1 MNYVVQRLL
10 TFPLILLGVSVL
22 VFFSIRLIPGDA
34 ITAMLGTEAG
44 LLTPAQRAALASYF
58 GIDQPVMTQY
68 LRWLTGLF
76 RGDLGI
82 SVTYGKPVLGVILER
97 FPLTLEL
104 ALLSMLIALCV
115 GIPLGVLAAT
125 RNERPS
131 DLVVRILAMLGQS
144 TPNFV
149 VGLLIIYVL
158 SVYFGMVPTMGVF
171 TPLTVDPLANLGQ
184 LIFPAITLG
193 FAFAA
198 SVTRI
203 SRSAMLDVLSDD
215 YIRTAR
221 SKGASAR
228 RVVWRHAL
236 PNALIPVVTLSGVEF
251 GYLLGGAVIVEQIF
265 ALPGI
270 GRLVLEAISQ
280 RDYALVEACVL
291 FIAFNF
297 LVVNLIVDLTYAG
310 LFGLR
315 NIPAEHIQPF
325 LLGEAPRLL
334 FPFARNILSDITREG
349 GFPPVLMQPIDFL
362 ALWQSR
368 RPQAANA

>member
-1 MNYVVQRLL
+1 MNYVAQRLI
-10 TFPLILLGVSVL
+10 TFPLILLGVSIL

-44 LLTPAQRAALASYF
+44 LLTPDQRASLASYF
-58 GIDQPVMTQY
+58 GIDQPILTQY
-68 LRWLTGLF
+68 GRWLAGLF
-76 RGDLGI
+76 HGDLGL
-82 SVTYGKPVLGVILER
+82 SVTYGKPVLVVILDR

-115 GIPLGVLAAT
+115 GIPAGVLAAT

-131 DLVVRILAMLGQS
+131 DLVIRILAMLGQS

-149 VGLLIIYVL
+149 VGLLIIFVL
-158 SVYFGMVPTMGVF
+158 SVWFGIVPTMGTF
-171 TPLTVDPLANLGQ
+171 TPLLADPVANLGQ

-203 SRSAMLDVLSDD
+203 CRSAMLDVLSDD
-215 YIRTAR
+215 FVRTAR
-221 SKGASAR
+221 SKGASGA

-265 ALPGI
+265 ALPGL
-270 GRLVLEAISQ
+270 GRLVLDAITQ
-280 RDYALVEACVL
+280 RDYALVEGCVL

-297 LVVNLIVDLTYAG
+297 LVVNLLVDLAYVA
-310 LFGLR
+310 LDPR
-315 NIPAEHIQPF
+315 IR
-325 LLGEAPRLL
+325 LGR
-334 FPFARNILSDITREG
+334 T
-349 GFPPVLMQPIDFL
+349 
-362 ALWQSR
+362 
-368 RPQAANA
+368 

>member
-22 VFFSIRLIPGDA
+22 VFVSIRMVPGDA

-44 LLTPAQRAALASYF
+44 LLTPAQRSALAAYF
-58 GIDQPVMTQY
+58 GIDQPVWSQY
-68 LRWLTGLF
+68 LRWLSGLF
-76 RGDLGI
+76 QGDLGI
-82 SVTYGKPVLGVILER
+82 SSIYGRPVLAIILER
-97 FPLTLEL
+97 FPLTLQL
-104 ALLSMLIALCV
+104 ALMSMVIALSIGV
-115 GIPLGVLAAT
+115 PLGVFAAT

-131 DLVVRILAMLGQS
+131 DLIVRMLAMLGQS
-144 TPNFV
+144 TPSFV
-149 VGLLIIYVL
+149 IGVLIIYVL
-158 SVYFGMVPTMGVF
+158 SVFFGFVPAMGTF
-171 TPLTVDPLANLGQ
+171 TPLFVDPLASIGQ

-221 SKGASAR
+221 SKGASQR
-228 RVVWRHAL
+228 SVVWRHAL

-265 ALPGI
+265 ALPGL
-270 GRLVLEAISQ
+270 GRLVLDAITQ
-280 RDYALVEACVL
+280 RDYALVQGTVL

-297 LVVNLIVDLTYAG
+297 LLVNLLVDLAYVA
-310 LFGLR
+310 LD
-315 NIPAEHIQPF
+315 
-325 LLGEAPRLL
+325 PRI
-334 FPFARNILSDITREG
+334 RIG
-349 GFPPVLMQPIDFL
+349 G
-362 ALWQSR
+362 R
-368 RPQAANA
+368 

>member
-1 MNYVVQRLL
+1 MNYVAQRLL

-44 LLTPAQRAALASYF
+44 LLTPAQRGALASYF
-58 GIDQPVMTQY
+58 GIDQPVWVQY
-68 LRWLTGLF
+68 GRWLSGLF
-76 RGDLGI
+76 HGDLGI
-82 SVTYGKPVLGVILER
+82 SVIYGKPVLGVILEH

-104 ALLSMLIALCV
+104 ALLSMVIALCV

-131 DLVVRILAMLGQS
+131 DLVVRLLAMLGQS

-158 SVYFGMVPTMGVF
+158 SVYFGMVPTMGTF
-171 TPLTVDPLANLGQ
+171 TPLFVDPLANLGQ

-221 SKGASAR
+221 SKGASNHS
-228 RVVWRHAL
+228 VVWHHAL

-265 ALPGI
+265 ALPGL
-270 GRLVLEAISQ
+270 GRLVLDAITQ
-280 RDYALVEACVL
+280 RDYALVEGCVL

-297 LVVNLIVDLTYAG
+297 LVVNLLVDLAYVA
-310 LFGLR
+310 LDPR
-315 NIPAEHIQPF
+315 IR
-325 LLGEAPRLL
+325 LGGR
-334 FPFARNILSDITREG
+334 
-349 GFPPVLMQPIDFL
+349 
-362 ALWQSR
+362 
-368 RPQAANA
+368 

>member
-1 MNYVVQRLL
+1 MNYVAQRLL
-10 TFPLILLGVSVL
+10 TFPLILLGVSVV

-44 LLTPAQRAALASYF
+44 LLTPAQRASLASYF
-58 GIDQPVMTQY
+58 GLDQPVWAQY
-68 LRWLTGLF
+68 GHWLAGLF

-104 ALLSMLIALCV
+104 ALLSMLIALCTGV
-115 GIPLGVLAAT
+115 PLGVLAAT

-131 DLVVRILAMLGQS
+131 DLVVRLFAMLGQS
-144 TPNFV
+144 TPSFV
-149 VGLLIIYVL
+149 IGLLIIFVL
-158 SVYFGMVPTMGVF
+158 SVGFGVVPTMGTF

-203 SRSAMLDVLSDD
+203 CRSAMLDVLSDD
-215 YIRTAR
+215 YVRTAR
-221 SKGASAR
+221 SKGASQR

-265 ALPGI
+265 ALPGL
-270 GRLVLEAISQ
+270 GRLVLDAITH
-280 RDYALVEACVL
+280 RDYALVEGAVL

-297 LVVNLIVDLTYAG
+297 LVVNLLVDLAYVG
-310 LFGLR
+310 LDPR
-315 NIPAEHIQPF
+315 IR
-325 LLGEAPRLL
+325 LG
-334 FPFARNILSDITREG
+334 AR
-349 GFPPVLMQPIDFL
+349 
-362 ALWQSR
+362 
-368 RPQAANA
+368 